1 MRLTVVGCGDA
12 FGSGGRA
19 QTCFLLEC
27 DGGTLAVDFGATS
40 LPALKRLGIAPDRL
54 DAVVLSHLHGDHF
67 GGLPFLLLDLHFVAR
82 RDHPLTIVGPVGT
95 QARIAAAMAVFF
107 PGAPG
112 GPWRFPLTIVDLPCG
127 QPHSLC
133 GLEIRSTAVE
143 HPSGA
148 PSTALRIAGPERTFA
163 FSGDTEWTDALF
175 AVARGADLY
184 VTECYTF
191 DTPTPYHLDFR
202 TIDAN
207 RDRLGARR
215 ILLTHMSDMALA
227 HLPEMQAKGYVTAHD
242 GLVLD
247 L

>member
-19 QTCFLLEC
+19 QTCFLLENA
-27 DGGTLAVDFGATS
+27 GETLAVDFGATS
-40 LPALKRLGIAPDRL
+40 LPALKRLGIAPERL

-67 GGLPFLLLDLHFVAR
+67 GGIPFLLLDQHFVAR
-82 RDHPLTIVGPVGT
+82 RERPLTIVGPVGT
-95 QARIAAAMAVFF
+95 QERIGAALAAFF

-112 GPWRFPLTIVDLPCG
+112 GAWRFPLTIVDLPCG
-127 QPHSLC
+127 QPQRLGGLALC
-133 GLEIRSTAVE
+133 TTEVE

-148 PSTALRIAGPERTFA
+148 PSTALRLAGRERTFA
-163 FSGDTEWTDALF
+163 YSGDTRWTEALVG
-175 AVARGADLY
+175 VAQGADLY

-191 DTPTPYHLDFR
+191 DTAAPYHLDFR

-215 ILLTHMSDMALA
+215 IMLTHMSDDALA